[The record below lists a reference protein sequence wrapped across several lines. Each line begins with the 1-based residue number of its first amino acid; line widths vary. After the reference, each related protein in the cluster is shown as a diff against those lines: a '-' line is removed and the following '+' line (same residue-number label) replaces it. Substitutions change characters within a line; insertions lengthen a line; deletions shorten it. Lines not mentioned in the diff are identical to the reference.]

1 MRLSAVLCLA
11 TVLGLAAAPAHHGA
25 PAARTVTLTGTDAF
39 RYDPAT
45 ITAAP
50 GESLHVVL
58 KVASQLPK
66 MAMAHNFVILKPGND
81 IVAYVNASAQA
92 RDHDYLPPAL
102 QSQVLVASKLAGAGE
117 TVEVTF
123 TAPAKAG
130 SYTFFCSFP
139 GHYLAGMK
147 GTLTVK

>member
-1 MRLSAVLCLA
+1 MRLTAAMCLA
-11 TVLGLAAAPAHHGA
+11 LACLASPVVSGA
-25 PAARTVTLTGTDAF
+25 PAPRTVTLTGSDTF
-39 RYDPAT
+39 RFAPDT
-45 ITAAP
+45 ITASP

-58 KVASQLPK
+58 KVVSQFPK
-66 MAMAHNFVILKPGND
+66 TSMAHNFVMLKPGQD
-81 IVAYVNASAQA
+81 IMAFVSAAAQSGDHAYI
-92 RDHDYLPPAL
+92 PPQL

-139 GHYLAGMK
+139 AHYLAGMK
-147 GTLTVK
+147 GTLVVR